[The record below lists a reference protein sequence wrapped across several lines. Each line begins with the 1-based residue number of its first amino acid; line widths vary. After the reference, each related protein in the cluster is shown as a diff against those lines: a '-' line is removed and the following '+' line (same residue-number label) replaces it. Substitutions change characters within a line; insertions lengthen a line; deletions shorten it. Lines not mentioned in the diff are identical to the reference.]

1 MALKHAKV
9 GLRLRRFR
17 EEQGLT
23 QAALAAAL
31 GISTSYVNQM
41 ESNQRP
47 LTGPVLLRLA
57 EVYDLDVQR
66 FSTSE
71 SDRLT
76 AQLRDALAD
85 TAHLGAAAE
94 ARELAEGMPQLA
106 QYVVDLQRRYRH
118 AMERNTAMSA
128 ELDSGAAPTAHEEV
142 RDLFYAKRNHVAGLD
157 SAAEQTAAEL
167 DGAAE
172 DPADLAAGLA
182 RLLRDRHGTT
192 VADLAPGE
200 QAHTKR
206 RFESDTR
213 VLRLSPLLSPGQRAF
228 QLATHLAL
236 VAHGD
241 RIDAEVAAAD
251 LSGPEAAGL
260 ARIGLA
266 NYFAGALIL
275 PYGPFLRAAEELRYD
290 IDLLQRRFRVGFE
303 TVAHRLSTLQ
313 RPGARGVPF
322 FFVRV
327 DRAGNISKRQ
337 SATDFHFSRV
347 GGTCPLWNVYDAFSH
362 PGEIRTQLAQMPD
375 GRSYL
380 WTARTVVRRYGGYG
394 TPAKTFAIGLGCDLH
409 HAHRLVYGDG
419 FDLAGPAV
427 LTPIGPGCKV
437 CDRTEC
443 PQRAFP
449 AIGRRLDVD
458 DHRSRFTPYP
468 SAADEARPAR
478 LCENRSVHIGQP
490 LVRGFR
496 ALVFA
501 LACTAASAGLHAF
514 ADGSL
519 ITAGT
524 FAVAVAALAPPA
536 YLLAARQRGPR
547 SLLAAC
553 ALAQTGLHLWFTA
566 ASGHLHEFVPAPAML
581 FAHAI
586 AMAASAL
593 WLARGDAALAALLDF
608 LILQFGSALWLR
620 LLRASG
626 PAAHGRRAPAAFTG
640 PRPHLALLA
649 SAATRRGPPPGPLSP
664 AS

>member
-1 MALKHAKV
+1 MALKNAKV

-76 AQLRDALAD
+76 AQLLDALAD
-85 TAHLGAAAE
+85 TVHADRVAAGE

-106 QYVVDLQRRYRH
+106 QYVVDLHRRYRH
-118 AMERNTAMSA
+118 ALERNTAMSA
-128 ELDSGAAPTAHEEV
+128 ELDSGSAPTAHEEV

-157 SAAEQTAAEL
+157 R
-167 DGAAE
+167 AAE
-172 DPADLAAGLA
+172 DTAAGLDPTDLAASLT
-182 RLLRDRHGTT
+182 RHLRERHGTT

-200 QAHTKR
+200 GARTKR
-206 RFESDTR
+206 RFEPDTR

-241 RIDAEVAAAD
+241 LIDAEVAAAD
-251 LSGPEAAGL
+251 LSGPEAEGL

-275 PYGPFLRAAEELRYD
+275 PYGPFLGAAEALRYD
-290 IDLLQRRFRVGFE
+290 IDLLQRRFGVGFE

-347 GGTCPLWNVYDAFSH
+347 GGSCPLWNVYDAFSH

-380 WTARTVVRRYGGYG
+380 WVARTVARRYGGYG
-394 TPAKTFAIGLGCDLH
+394 TPTKTFAIGLGCDLH

-419 FDLAGPAV
+419 LDLAGPAV

-449 AIGRRLDVD
+449 AIGRPLDVD
-458 DHRSRFTPYP
+458 DHASRFTPYP
-468 SAADEARPAR
+468 SAAEPDTR

-501 LACTAASAGLHAF
+501 LACTAVSAGLHAF

-519 ITAGT
+519 IPAP
-524 FAVAVAALAPPA
+524 ALAAAAFALTPAA
-536 YLLAARQRGPR
+536 YLLAGTQRGTGT
-547 SLLAAC
+547 LLAAC
-553 ALAQTGLHLWFTA
+553 AAAQTGLHVWFTA
-566 ASGHLHEFVPAPAML
+566 TAGHLHDFLPSAPML
-581 FAHAI
+581 AAHLV

-593 WLARGDAALAALLDF
+593 WLARGDAALAAFLDF
-608 LILQFGSALWLR
+608 LILRFGPALWLR
-620 LLRASG
+620 LHKTTG
-626 PAAHGRRAPAAFTG
+626 PAAPRPAPVPFRG
-640 PRPHLALLA
+640 PRPHLTLLA
-649 SAATRRGPPPGPLSP
+649 CAATRRGPPARSLSP
-664 AS
+664 VS